1 MEVQEFEREHEQKKM
16 NNKLLSQITFTNKE
30 KEKISYLNY
39 LPPTIDESSSD
50 MSCKFISCLM
60 FVRVRILCSV
70 IIIASVLAFFFNQS
84 VFFLVEELV
93 FLMASEKCCKTPKLM
108 ISNNILFKCLEC
120 RRYFTNAWK
129 SICHVRR
136 KFIRN
141 NYAHLFI

>member
-1 MEVQEFEREHEQKKM
+1 M
-16 NNKLLSQITFTNKE
+16 NNKLLSQITFTSNKE

-93 FLMASEKCCKTPKLM
+93 FLMASEKCCKTPKLT

-120 RRYFTNAWK
+120 R
-129 SICHVRR
+129 
-136 KFIRN
+136 
-141 NYAHLFI
+141 

>member
-1 MEVQEFEREHEQKKM
+1 MTLRLKECLKMHLRVSVVGREQETWRASEVQEFERECEQKKM

-70 IIIASVLAFFFNQS
+70 IIMLQYLH
-84 VFFLVEELV
+84 FFLINLYFFSRGTCVLDG
-93 FLMASEKCCKTPKLM
+93 LRKKLQ
-108 ISNNILFKCLEC
+108 NTKVDDFK
-120 RRYFTNAWK
+120 
-129 SICHVRR
+129 
-136 KFIRN
+136 
-141 NYAHLFI
+141 

>member
-1 MEVQEFEREHEQKKM
+1 M

-39 LPPTIDESSSD
+39 LPPTIDDSSSD

-60 FVRVRILCSV
+60 SVRVRILCSV
-70 IIIASVLAFFFNQS
+70 IIIASILVHFFFNQS

-93 FLMASEKCCKTPKLM
+93 FLMVSEKCCKTPKLT

-120 RRYFTNAWK
+120 R
-129 SICHVRR
+129 
-136 KFIRN
+136 
-141 NYAHLFI
+141 

>member
-1 MEVQEFEREHEQKKM
+1 M
-16 NNKLLSQITFTNKE
+16 NNKLLSQITTFTNVE

-39 LPPTIDESSSD
+39 SPPTIDDSSSD

-60 FVRVRILCSV
+60 LFVRVRILCSV
-70 IIIASVLAFFFNQS
+70 IIIASILVHL
-84 VFFLVEELV
+84 FFLVEELV
-93 FLMASEKCCKTPKLM
+93 FLMVSEKCCKTPKLT

-129 SICHVRR
+129 SICHVR

>member
-1 MEVQEFEREHEQKKM
+1 MNVNQKKM
-16 NNKLLSQITFTNKE
+16 NNKLLSQITTFTNVE

-39 LPPTIDESSSD
+39 SPPTIDDSSSD

-60 FVRVRILCSV
+60 LFERVRILCSV
-70 IIIASVLAFFFNQS
+70 IILASILVHLFFFSRGTCILDGLRKMLQ
-84 VFFLVEELV
+84 
-93 FLMASEKCCKTPKLM
+93 TPKLT

>member
-1 MEVQEFEREHEQKKM
+1 M

-39 LPPTIDESSSD
+39 LPPTIDDSSSD

-70 IIIASVLAFFFNQS
+70 IIIASILVLFFNQS

>member
-1 MEVQEFEREHEQKKM
+1 M

-39 LPPTIDESSSD
+39 LPPTIDDSSSD

-70 IIIASVLAFFFNQS
+70 IIIASILALFFFFNQS
-84 VFFLVEELV
+84 VFFFIEELV
-93 FLMASEKCCKTPKLM
+93 FLMASEKCCKTPKLT

-120 RRYFTNAWK
+120 RQYFTNAWK

-136 KFIRN
+136 KFICN

>member
-1 MEVQEFEREHEQKKM
+1 M
-16 NNKLLSQITFTNKE
+16 NNKLLSQITTFTNKE

-39 LPPTIDESSSD
+39 LPPTIDDSSSD

-60 FVRVRILCSV
+60 FVHVRILCSI
-70 IIIASVLAFFFNQS
+70 IIIASILVHFLKFFFNQS

-93 FLMASEKCCKTPKLM
+93 FLMVSEKCCKTPKLM

-136 KFIRN
+136 KFVCN